1 MFRPFKSIGGIKKIT
16 RVKLSESFNEF
27 FDNEKLAGI
36 ILIFCTVFSLIL
48 ANSAFQESYLGFWSM
63 DLNFAPFSWIK
74 DLSLV
79 DWVNDLLM
87 AIFFL
92 LIGCELK
99 RELYEGELSNL
110 KNALLPIIAACGGVI
125 VPAAI
130 HFGFNSGTATQAG
143 IGIPMATDI
152 AFALGILALLG
163 SRVRASLKIFL
174 TALAVIDDLIA
185 IIVIAIFYTSKFAP
199 SYLALSIG
207 IFLILLML
215 NRFKVNSLLFY
226 LIGGAVMWYFMLK
239 SGVHATIA
247 GVLLAFTIPYTPET
261 DDPDPL
267 NILEH
272 ALHKPVAFFILPVFA
287 LANTGIIIGA
297 SWTTELMTSNSLGI
311 ILGLF
316 VGKVIGVTAASF
328 IAVKLKIGRLPLSLK
343 WTHII
348 GAGILA
354 GIGFTMSIFITN
366 LAFKSS
372 PELINS
378 SKMAILV
385 ASLIAGVVGYL
396 WLLLLS
402 GPRESADS
410 HDTLSFDETVS
421 PDRDTSEG

>member
-1 MFRPFKSIGGIKKIT
+1 MIRRLKSIGGIKKIT
-16 RVKLSESFNEF
+16 RIKLSQSFNDF
-27 FDNEKLAGI
+27 FENEKFAGI
-36 ILIFCTVFSLIL
+36 ALILCTIVSLIL
-48 ANSAFQESYLGFWSM
+48 ANSMFQESYLGFWDM
-63 DLNFAPFSWIK
+63 KLNFAPFIWIK
-74 DLSLV
+74 ELTV
-79 DWVNDLLM
+79 AYWVNDLLM
-87 AIFFL
+87 AVFFL

-110 KNALLPIIAACGGVI
+110 KNAMLPIIAACGGVI
-125 VPAAI
+125 VPASI
-130 HFGFNSGTATQAG
+130 HFGLNSGTPTQAG

-163 SRVRASLKIFL
+163 NRVRASLKVFL

-185 IIVIAIFYTSKFAP
+185 IVVIAIFYTSKFSAF
-199 SYLALSIG
+199 YLGLSLG
-207 IFLILLML
+207 VFLILMML

-226 LIGGAVMWYFMLK
+226 LVGGAVMWYFMLK

-287 LANTGIIIGA
+287 LANTGIIIG
-297 SWTTELMTSNSLGI
+297 STWTEELMTSNSLGI

-316 VGKVIGVTAASF
+316 VGKVVGVTIASF
-328 IAVKLKIGRLPLSLK
+328 IAVKLKVGRLPISLK
-343 WTHII
+343 WAHIV

-385 ASLIAGVVGYL
+385 ASLVAGIIGYL

-402 GPRESADS
+402 GDRKNPDS
-410 HDTLSFDETVS
+410 HDTLSFDETVA
-421 PDRDTSEG
+421 PDSDTPEA